1 MSRIEGRIERLHT
14 LYPRV
19 IDLRLERLERL
30 LASLDNP
37 ERKLPPVIHVAGTNG
52 KGSVCAFI
60 NAIATMAGLRTHVYT
75 SPHLVHF
82 NERICL
88 AGRLIHDD
96 ELDNVLDVVE
106 FANRSEPITVFEA
119 ITAAAFV
126 AFARTPADLTI
137 IEVGLGGQFD
147 ATNVIPPPR
156 AAAITSISLDH
167 QEFLGETESLIA
179 GEKAGIIKHGTSC
192 AVTGAQLPE
201 VLSVL
206 EKRADATGT
215 RLLARGRDWH
225 VTPSG
230 QGFVF
235 EDHVQKLELPR
246 PSLIGAHQL
255 DNAGIAIAALR
266 AAGFLLHDAAFSAG
280 VIHAAWPAR
289 MQILGKPYADLL
301 PTGSKIWLDGAHNLG
316 GAQAIAQILKDFA
329 APVHLIVGMK
339 QGKDCDEFLR
349 IVMPHAASIQAVAEP
364 GQYLALPVDQIIA
377 TSGGRAL
384 PGPTVSSALR
394 HLAKGGTPQH
404 VLICGSLYLAGVILA
419 HAEQSQSE
427 SAQKRRG
434 QLQNNA

>member
-14 LYPRV
+14 LYPRI

-60 NAIATMAGLRTHVYT
+60 NAIATTAGLRAHVYT

-82 NERICL
+82 NERIRL
-88 AGRLIHDD
+88 AGNLIHDD
-96 ELDNVLDVVE
+96 ELDSVLDVVE
-106 FANRSEPITVFEA
+106 CANRSEPITVFEA

-126 AFARTPADLTI
+126 AFSRTPADLTV

-147 ATNVIPPPR
+147 ATNVIPSPR
-156 AAAITSISLDH
+156 VAAITSISLDH

-179 GEKAGIIKHGTSC
+179 REKAGIIKLGTC
-192 AVTGAQLPE
+192 AVTGAQSPE
-201 VLSVL
+201 VRSVL
-206 EKRADATGT
+206 EERADATGA
-215 RLLARGRDWH
+215 RLLTRGRDWH
-225 VTPSG
+225 VTPLG
-230 QGFVF
+230 QGFIF
-235 EDHVQKLELPR
+235 EDHAQKLELPR
-246 PSLIGAHQL
+246 PSLIGGHQL

-266 AAGFLLHDAAFSAG
+266 AAGFLLPDAAFSAG
-280 VIHAAWPAR
+280 VSHATWPAR

-301 PTGSKIWLDGAHNLG
+301 PTGSKIWLDGAHNVG
-316 GAQAIAQILKDFA
+316 GAQAIAQILRDLA
-329 APVHLIVGMK
+329 TPVHLIVGMK

-377 TSGGRAL
+377 ASGGRAL

-419 HAEQSQSE
+419 HAEQCQSE
-427 SAQKRRG
+427 SA
-434 QLQNNA
+434 